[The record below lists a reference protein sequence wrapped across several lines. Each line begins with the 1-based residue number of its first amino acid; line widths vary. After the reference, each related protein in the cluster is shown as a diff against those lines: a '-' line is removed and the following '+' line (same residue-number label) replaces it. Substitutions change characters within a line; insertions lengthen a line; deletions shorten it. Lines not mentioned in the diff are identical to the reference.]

1 MTMPWKPPKENAE
14 LKSILR
20 KSLKDIKGKDDKADL
35 LTSIRG
41 DYMYVEIFWNTELL
55 YEESEEVPDGE
66 FDDVRLEN
74 KLLKRLINKL
84 ICLSVQRQ
92 ILAKGLLP

>member
-1 MTMPWKPPKENAE
+1 
-14 LKSILR
+14 
-20 KSLKDIKGKDDKADL
+20 
-35 LTSIRG
+35 
-41 DYMYVEIFWNTELL
+41 MYVEIFWNTELL